1 MSAEGQGG
9 APPGAAVESVTEAVT
24 ESVTGIANQSKPSA
38 ALVARPWPRA
48 PLLLCAASSRTG
60 PVEGLISLAVWLRAH
75 GHDARL
81 AGDTVRPGEDLPG
94 HLARAGV
101 PIVTALRLSKK
112 LRPGDVLDV
121 LHDARLLTAWV
132 REGAPDLLHCS
143 FAHDMSLVLWA
154 ARRAGRAREELR
166 VVREAHRREDVTPG
180 RFALRRRL
188 LQAMDGVV
196 VRCERYHDALL
207 AQGLDPRRVAAIPGG
222 VDATTFTPG
231 RTEAARR
238 LRQKW
243 GVPDDVPL
251 VGMVA
256 RMKPER
262 LHANLLHAFARAA
275 DEVPGAHLILIGR
288 GEDEPALRALSNR
301 LAPERILFAGYARGA
316 ELNEAYRA
324 LDVAVWLRE
333 GNDGACRGVLEAMAT
348 GLPVIVGDDG
358 AAPELIAGSAA
369 DPCAEPCGRVVDPAR
384 PDELAAALVA
394 LLGDQGLRA
403 HLSSL
408 ARERALR
415 FTPERAAASTLEFWR
430 SLRALPPVGR

>member
-1 MSAEGQGG
+1 MSGAGQGG
-9 APPGAAVESVTEAVT
+9 PPPGPVIESVT
-24 ESVTGIANQSKPSA
+24 ESVTEIENASKQGA
-38 ALVARPWPRA
+38 AMVARPWPRA

-60 PVEGLISLAVWLRAH
+60 PVEGLISLAAWLRDH
-75 GHDARL
+75 GHDARF

-101 PIVTALRLSKK
+101 PMVTALRLSKK

-154 ARRAGRAREELR
+154 ARRAGKAREDLR
-166 VVREAHRREDVTPG
+166 VVREAHRRGDVTPG

-196 VRCERYHDALL
+196 VRSERYRDALL
-207 AQGLDPRRVAAIPGG
+207 AQGLDPRRVAVIPGG
-222 VDATTFTPG
+222 VDTGVFTPG

-238 LRQKW
+238 LRQRW
-243 GVPDDVPL
+243 GVPDGVPL
-251 VGMVA
+251 VGMVS

-275 DEVPGAHLILIGR
+275 DEVPGAHLVLIGR
-288 GEDEPALRALSNR
+288 GEEEPALRALSNR
-301 LAPERILFAGYARGA
+301 LAPERIVFAGYARGP

-333 GNDGACRGVLEAMAT
+333 GNDGACRGVLEAMAS

-358 AAPELIAGSAA
+358 APPELIAGSGA
-369 DPCAEPCGRVVDPAR
+369 DPCGEPCGRVVDPTA
-384 PDELAAALVA
+384 PSELAAALVA
-394 LLGDQGLRA
+394 LLGDAGLRA
-403 HLSSL
+403 RLGGL

-415 FTPERAAASTLEFWR
+415 FIPGRAAAATLEFWR
-430 SLRALPPVGR
+430 SLRALPPVGG